1 MERPVRRVLLVALV
15 LASAPLLAPV
25 ASAQPPGG
33 RGRGMGMGGMMSHA
47 ALLRQEAVQADLGLS
62 ADQKSK
68 VASELPQ
75 RGPGGGGGGGGNPRD
90 MTDDQRRAWM
100 EERMKTQAEEEKKVA
115 AILDAKQAARLKQIR
130 IQALG
135 GRALMDEAV
144 VKELGVT
151 EDQIGKAREAMME
164 VMQAGQGGGGNPAEM
179 RQKLLDKMNTILT
192 AEQKTKFEALKGPA
206 FDVSKLQL
214 RGPGGGPGGGRRGG
228 GAGT

>member
-75 RGPGGGGGGGGNPRD
+75 RGPGGGGGGGGGNPRD
-90 MTDDQRRAWM
+90 MTDEERQKWM
-100 EERMKTQAEEEKKVA
+100 EERRARQAEDDKKVA
-115 AILDAKQAARLKQIR
+115 GLLDAKQLGRLKEIR

-135 GRALMDEAV
+135 AGALMDETVA
-144 VKELGVT
+144 KELGVT
-151 EDQIGKAREAMME
+151 DDQVSKLQAAMQSMR
-164 VMQAGQGGGGNPAEM
+164 GQGGGDPAEM
-179 RQKLLDKMNTILT
+179 RRTMYTKALEMLSP
-192 AEQKTKFEALKGPA
+192 EQKTKLEALRGAP
-206 FDVSKLQL
+206 FDTSKLQM
-214 RGPGGGPGGGRRGG
+214 RGPGGGGR
-228 GAGT
+228 AL